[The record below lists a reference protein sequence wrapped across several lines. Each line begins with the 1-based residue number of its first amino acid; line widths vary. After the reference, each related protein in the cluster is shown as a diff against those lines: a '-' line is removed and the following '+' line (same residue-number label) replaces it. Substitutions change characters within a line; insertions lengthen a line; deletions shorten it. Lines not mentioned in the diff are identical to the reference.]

1 MIDDKPIVSVIIP
14 TYCEEHTIA
23 GCLKSIKNQDFKA
36 GKIESIVVD
45 SHSPDNTRAVAKKY
59 ADKVIDLK
67 SRGVGKAR
75 NVGAKKAEG
84 KIVLFVDADTIL
96 EKNFVSE
103 MYKTFSD
110 PRVVCVAGILRNLE
124 KLTPINR
131 LFAIFHYGFLNKLS
145 TVTAFFGFPL
155 FPSVCVGSRKIV
167 FEKVG
172 GFAEDMAC
180 AEDVNFSRKM
190 GEIGKCVV
198 NKKATAYTSVRRITN
213 CGKGEMYSM
222 YFKNYVRVFI
232 LNQKPWLA
240 EFPHINT
247 I

>member
-1 MIDDKPIVSVIIP
+1 MSHTKPVVSVIIP
-14 TYCEEHTIA
+14 TYCEENTIE
-23 GCLKSIKNQDFKA
+23 GCLRSIRNQDFKV
-36 GKIESIVVD
+36 GRIESIVVD
-45 SHSPDNTRAVAKKY
+45 SHSPDKTREVARKF
-59 ADKVIDLK
+59 ADKVIDVK
-67 SRGVGKAR
+67 VRGVGKAR
-75 NVGAKKAEG
+75 NVGAKNAEG
-84 KIVLFVDADTIL
+84 KIVLFVDADTFL
-96 EKNFVSE
+96 EKNFVTE
-103 MYKTFSD
+103 LYQTFND
-110 PRVVCVAGILRNLE
+110 PYVVCVAGVLKNLE
-124 KLTPINR
+124 RLTPSDR

-155 FPSVCVGSRKIV
+155 FPSVCVGSRKSV

-190 GEIGKCVV
+190 GEMGKCVV

-232 LNQKPWLA
+232 LNQKPWLT

-247 I
+247 M

>member
-1 MIDDKPIVSVIIP
+1 MTYIKPAVSVIIP
-14 TYCEEHTIA
+14 TYCEEHTIE
-23 GCLKSIKNQDFKA
+23 GCLRSIKNQDFKA
-36 GKIESIVVD
+36 GRIESIVVD
-45 SHSPDNTRAVAKKY
+45 SHSPDKTRLVAKKF

-67 SRGVGKAR
+67 ARGVGKAR
-75 NVGAKKAEG
+75 NVGAKNAEG
-84 KIVLFVDADTIL
+84 EITLFVDADTFL
-96 EKNFVSE
+96 EKRFVTE
-103 MYKTFSD
+103 MYQTFND
-110 PRVVCVAGILRNLE
+110 PTVVCVAGVLKNLE
-124 KLTPINR
+124 RLTPANR

-145 TVTAFFGFPL
+145 TVTAYFGFPL
-155 FPSVCVGSRKIV
+155 FPSVCVGSRKSV

-190 GEIGKCVV
+190 GKIGKCVV
-198 NKKATAYTSVRRITN
+198 NKKAIAYTSVRRIIN
-213 CGKGEMYSM
+213 CGKVKMYSM

-232 LNQKPWLA
+232 LNQKPWLT

>member
-1 MIDDKPIVSVIIP
+1 MTYVKPAVSVIIP
-14 TYCEEHTIA
+14 TYCEEHTIE
-23 GCLKSIKNQDFKA
+23 GCLRSIKNQEFKA
-36 GKIESIVVD
+36 GRIESIVVD
-45 SHSPDNTRAVAKKY
+45 SHSPDKTRLVAKKF

-67 SRGVGKAR
+67 ARGVGRAR
-75 NVGAKKAEG
+75 NVGAKNAEG
-84 KIVLFVDADTIL
+84 EITLFVDADTFL
-96 EKNFVSE
+96 EKRFVTE
-103 MYKTFSD
+103 MYQTFND
-110 PRVVCVAGILRNLE
+110 PRVVCVAGVLKNLE
-124 KLTPINR
+124 RLTPANR

-145 TVTAFFGFPL
+145 TVTAYFGFPL
-155 FPSVCVGSRKIV
+155 FPSVCVGSRKSV

-190 GEIGKCVV
+190 GKIGKCVV
-198 NKKATAYTSVRRITN
+198 NKKAIAYTSVRRIIN
-213 CGKGEMYSM
+213 CGKAKMYTM

-232 LNQKPWLA
+232 LNQKPWLT

>member
-1 MIDDKPIVSVIIP
+1 MIYSKPIVSVIIP
-14 TYCEEHTIA
+14 TYCEEHTIE
-23 GCLKSIKNQDFKA
+23 GCLKSIKNQEFKV
-36 GKIESIVVD
+36 GRIESIVVD
-45 SHSPDNTRAVAKKY
+45 SHSPDNTRVVAKKF

-67 SRGVGKAR
+67 ARGVGKAR
-75 NVGAKKAEG
+75 NVGAENAEG
-84 KIVLFVDADTIL
+84 EILLFVDADTFL
-96 EKNFVSE
+96 EKRFVSE
-103 MYKTFSD
+103 LYQSFND
-110 PRVVCVAGILRNLE
+110 RRIVCVAGVLRNLE
-124 KLTPINR
+124 RLTPADR

-145 TVTAFFGFPL
+145 TVTAYFGFPL
-155 FPSVCVGSRKIV
+155 FPSVCVGSRKSV

-198 NKKATAYTSVRRITN
+198 NKRAQAYTSVRRITN

-222 YFKNYVRVFI
+222 YFKNYVRVFL
-232 LNQKPWLA
+232 LNQKPWLR

-247 I
+247 L